1 MFPTNLTDLT
11 YIVAQLHTLGA
22 YTGLWTSTGM
32 PNIQNEVGVAGS
44 RVCKTDVGWIGAG
57 YKYAFDG
64 VSLCV
69 GGIEDFSTPPARR
82 FIWTVEGW
90 AGTHRLA
97 VMWTGDDSGSMD
109 YVRWQIPTF
118 AGSGFSAQAHV
129 SGDIDGIFGGSAE
142 SYVRDLQFKVRGK
155 EPPSYPSPPTHTH
168 IQPVELTTWPPPHA
182 LRGPGARR
190 R

>member
-1 MFPTNLTDLT
+1 
-11 YIVAQLHTLGA
+11 VAQLHSLGF

-32 PNIQNEVGVAGS
+32 PNIEAEVGVAGT

-64 VSLCV
+64 VTLCAQ
-69 GGIEDFSTPPARR
+69 GIEAYSNARR
-82 FIWTVEGW
+82 FVWTVEGW

-118 AGSGFSAQAHV
+118 IGAGFSAMAHV
-129 SGDIDGIFGGSAE
+129 SGDVDGIFGGSPE
-142 SYVRDLQFKVRGK
+142 VRGGK
-155 EPPSYPSPPTHTH
+155 EGG
-168 IQPVELTTWPPPHA
+168 V
-182 LRGPGARR
+182 RRRARR
-190 R
+190 LWLDRTQLTHPRTL